1 MRRDPEASP
10 ALEPLQG
17 ETGFFQFQ
25 VQPFPGLT
33 QLRPPVVGQ
42 RVGLAS
48 LIAPAPAGLGS
59 PVGAFDPGGEVDV
72 RDVCHFIF
80 LTGFRLLCRTGP
92 FPSPEGVPDRWESA
106 SGTVERSASA
116 VDAIQKRL
124 SVILEKPEGEGLSV
138 DQRNPRFVLFLP
150 IEDQGTTLDIHSPD
164 AAFPSGF
171 VGAG

>member
-25 VQPFPGLT
+25 VQLFPGLT
-33 QLRPPVVGQ
+33 RLRPPVVGQ

-48 LIAPAPAGLGS
+48 LIAPAPAGVGS

-80 LTGFRLLCRTGP
+80 LPGFRLVCRTGP
-92 FPSPEGVPDRWESA
+92 SPSPEAGPVRWESV
-106 SGTVERSASA
+106 SGTVERSVSA
-116 VDAIQKRL
+116 VDATQQRL
-124 SVILEKPEGEGLSV
+124 SVILENPGGEGLPV
-138 DQRNPRFVLFLP
+138 DQLDLRFVLFLP
-150 IEDQGTTLDIHSPD
+150 IEDQVTTFDIHSPD